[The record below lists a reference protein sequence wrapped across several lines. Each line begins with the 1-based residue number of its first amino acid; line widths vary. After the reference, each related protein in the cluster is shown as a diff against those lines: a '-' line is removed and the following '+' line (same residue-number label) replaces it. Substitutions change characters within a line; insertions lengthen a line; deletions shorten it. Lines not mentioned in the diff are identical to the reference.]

1 MRGASPPSLM
11 KIVPSGDT
19 ATPNKSEKRACHA
32 PPSRA
37 PIVPSPAIE
46 ETTAVQSRS
55 SGRSRIETR
64 RVNHATATAAA
75 TSSAPADRIQ
85 IARRTL
91 KL

>member
-1 MRGASPPSLM
+1 MRGASPPSLT
-11 KIVPSGDT
+11 KIVPSDED
-19 ATPNKSEKRACHA
+19 ATPNTSEKPACDA
-32 PPSRA
+32 SPSRS

-46 ETTAVQSRS
+46 ETMAAQSRS

-64 RVNHATATAAA
+64 RVNHTTAAAA
-75 TSSAPADRIQ
+75 TSMAADRIQ